1 MKLARLTD
9 ARFHSALR
17 KLTSASLPL
26 RVAFKL
32 KGIAA
37 KVDVELKKFEECR
50 QGALEKFGKR
60 DAEGKIAIREDGTV
74 EFEEDR
80 LRAFATE
87 LNDLGQEE
95 VDLGTIKMDE
105 LGDKVELTAEELSLL
120 DDVIVE

>member
-17 KLTSASLPL
+17 KLTSAPLPL

-32 KGIAA
+32 KGITA
-37 KVDVELKKFEECR
+37 KVDAELKKFEECR

-60 DAEGKIAIREDGTV
+60 DSEGKIATREDGTV
-74 EFEEDR
+74 EFEADQ
-80 LRAFATE
+80 LNAFADE

-95 VDLGTIKMDE
+95 IDLGSIKMDE
-105 LGDKVELTAEELSLL
+105 LGDKVELTVAELSLL
-120 DDVIVE
+120 DGIVVE